1 MSSLSQGGD
10 LPVRPGSIINLVPA
24 RGSERRTE
32 QGPSPP
38 RPALSP
44 RRRASRAAA
53 PGFCAQRAV
62 AESPVC
68 VKCFWERDG
77 HGRRNRRGPFLL
89 RSRLYGMYFTVG
101 TAMGRTETGNDRPP
115 RSRHMRPRL
124 TVCKWR
130 VSYRTREYD
139 TPLLENQL
147 SICLKYLIW
156 IFH

>member
-44 RRRASRAAA
+44 RLRASPAAA

-115 RSRHMRPRL
+115 RSRHAPA
-124 TVCKWR
+124 
-130 VSYRTREYD
+130 SYRVQMIGEFHIVHANM
-139 TPLLENQL
+139 TPL
-147 SICLKYLIW
+147 SWRISCPSV
-156 IFH
+156 